1 MSGRGCRSLLFYSQ
15 EEAIITSAQC
25 AELCRQRL
33 PPVERYSQRVF
44 FGKASFETEHYIRP
58 PGSNNRFHEMLA
70 CRSCCVPLSHVYVC
84 VTEGAAFQLFVSP
97 SVPAACLNYAEPG
110 IATEQKNVPVQQI
123 SQNTTHYGSRAER
136 LADLCNKFQTEQGE
150 SSLW

>member
-84 VTEGAAFQLFVSP
+84 VTEGAAFQLFARSL
-97 SVPAACLNYAEPG
+97 SECPG
-110 IATEQKNVPVQQI
+110 SMFELCRAWNSNRTEEHAGPTNFSKH
-123 SQNTTHYGSRAER
+123 NT
-136 LADLCNKFQTEQGE
+136 
-150 SSLW
+150 LWLSCRETRRP